1 VIDKHMK
8 WISSAGIDVLA
19 VSWYPSGKADEQ
31 GRSF

>member
-1 VIDKHMK
+1 MK